1 MSRRLMTT
9 IFLAGMVAWAS
20 ACGPGGDTTA
30 TAPSASDV
38 PATQVPG
45 VTASSTTTATSTP
58 RATASST
65 ATATA
70 SPSATATAS
79 ATHTSTAT
87 STPSATRTSTA
98 TATRTSTPTA
108 TSAASGAFE
117 LGGQIFSFI
126 YDAQISGAGMTW
138 VKMQLTFS
146 QGSSTADAQNILNY
160 GREHD
165 FKVLLSIKGNMSQLA
180 ANPTTFYSQYATFVA
195 AVARLGPDAIEIWN
209 EPNIDREWPAGLIS
223 GTNYTQLLAQAYP
236 AIKAANPAVM
246 VISSAP
252 APTGYFGGTCAK
264 SGCDDNVFLQQ
275 MRDAGAAQYFDCTGV
290 HYNEGVLPPTA
301 SSGDPRGSSEH
312 YSRYY
317 PAMVTTYRGFFPT
330 KPLCF
335 TELGYLSPE
344 GLAALPSGYEWG
356 ANTSVQEQ
364 AEWLAQAARLS
375 RVGGIVRLMV
385 VWNMDA
391 TIYNNDPMAGW
402 AIIRNGQC
410 LACVTLSVVMNE

>member
-1 MSRRLMTT
+1 MSRRLKTLLLLGCL
-9 IFLAGMVAWAS
+9 LAWGS
-20 ACGPGGDTTA
+20 ACAPADDTA
-30 TAPSASDV
+30 TAPPATSASLTNT
-38 PATQVPG
+38 PA
-45 VTASSTTTATSTP
+45 
-58 RATASST
+58 
-65 ATATA
+65 
-70 SPSATATAS
+70 PSATATA
-79 ATHTSTAT
+79 TAT
-87 STPSATRTSTA
+87 STASATPTLTQTTTPTRTPTATSTRTPSA
-98 TATRTSTPTA
+98 TATRTPTA
-108 TSAASGAFE
+108 TPTRTPTPTVTPVAGGAFE

-126 YDAQISGAGMTW
+126 YDQQIRGAGMTW
-138 VKMQLTFS
+138 VKMQITFS
-146 QGSSTADAQNILNY
+146 QGGTTADAQNILNY

-180 ANPTTFYSQYATFVA
+180 ANPTTFYDQYATFVA
-195 AVARLGPDAIEIWN
+195 SVARLGPDAIEIWN
-209 EPNIDREWPAGLIS
+209 EPNIDREWPAGMIS
-223 GTNYTQLLAQAYP
+223 GGNYTQLLARAYP
-236 AIKAANPAVM
+236 AIKAANPDVM
-246 VISSAP
+246 VISGAP
-252 APTGYFGGTCAK
+252 APTGYFGGGCAN

-275 MRDAGAAQYFDCTGV
+275 MRDAGAAAYFDCTGV

-301 SSGDPRGSSEH
+301 SSGDPRGSSDH

-317 PAMVTTYRGFFPT
+317 PTMVTTYRGVFPT

-344 GLAALPSGYEWG
+344 GLASLPSGYEWG

-385 VWNMDA
+385 VWNLDA

-402 AIIRNGQC
+402 AIIRGGQC